1 MRGEIQGEPSQ
12 QNRNAD
18 GKNDDN
24 NIEVPN
30 IKKRIMNDDKITS
43 KIIDEEEVKKVI

>member
-12 QNRNAD
+12 QHRNAD
-18 GKNDDN
+18 VKNDDYK
-24 NIEVPN
+24 IKVPN
-30 IKKRIMNDDKITS
+30 IKKSIMNDDKITS